1 VSESIPIATFTANDL
16 RRLAEAVDGMRDK
29 DLIIVIEGHKLVARE
44 NLGAEQ
50 IPGAIHVHTVGHKKQ
65 KPTKVTLRHPRKP
78 KKIKVDTDVFDCVF
92 WGEAACHKFLIPYYV
107 RFYSDAQMQKLR
119 NAISND
125 DVIAIAHAYPTRD
138 VEIRNE
144 DPTLPPLIPDAP
156 STNGL
161 YVLGSRTD
169 TESFLDED
177 WEPFSAWAARQP

>member
-1 VSESIPIATFTANDL
+1 MSENIPIKSFTANEL

-29 DLIIVIEGHKLVARE
+29 DLIVVIEGDKLVARE
-44 NLGAEQ
+44 RIGAEQ
-50 IPGAIHVHTVGHKKQ
+50 VAGAIHVHTASHKKL
-65 KPTKVTLRHPRKP
+65 KPEEVKLTHPKTRKRINV
-78 KKIKVDTDVFDCVF
+78 KTGVFDCVF

-156 STNGL
+156 SANGL
-161 YVLGSRTD
+161 YVLGSRSD
-169 TESFLDED
+169 AENFLDED